1 MRKVLPFIIVG
12 AVGIATLTSATL
24 LYRAKRPPTL
34 KLTADRPAGDK
45 PGESVHI
52 RGRVDAPVTL
62 EEYGDFQCPPCGKL
76 AGPIKDLEKD
86 YGNSLRVIFHNFPL
100 ITHQHATKAA
110 CAAEAAGLQGKF
122 WEMHDAIYSEQERWS
137 KAADV
142 QPLFNAYAGLIG
154 LDVKRFQE
162 DVNSDKI
169 KERVSA
175 DQRHGSSLGIQTTP
189 TIFLNNRA
197 VDPADLAPDRL
208 RKLVDAAVKEAA
220 LGKTSPVA
228 SPSSK

>member
-1 MRKVLPFIIVG
+1 MLV
-12 AVGIATLTSATL
+12 VGIITLTSGTL
-24 LYRAKRPPTL
+24 LYRAKKPPAL
-34 KLTADRPAGDK
+34 RLSSDASPNK

-52 RGRVDAPVTL
+52 RGHADAPVTL

-76 AGPIKDLEKD
+76 AGPIKELEKD

-100 ITHQHATKAA
+100 IVHQHAIRAA

-122 WEMHDAIYSEQERWS
+122 WEMHDAIYNEQAQWS
-137 KAADV
+137 KAPDV
-142 QPLFNAYAGLIG
+142 QPLFNAYAGLLG

-162 DVNSDKI
+162 DMNSDKI
-169 KERVSA
+169 KERVST
-175 DQRHGSSLGIQTTP
+175 DQKHGASLGIQTTP

-197 VDPADLAPDRL
+197 VDPVDLAPDRL

-220 LGKTSPVA
+220 LGKASPVA
-228 SPSSK
+228 TAPAK